1 MLPDDLI
8 RVTHMLEA
16 ARKALSF
23 VVGKERS
30 DLDHDDMLAFA
41 LIKAL
46 EIIGEAAVNMSDE
59 FRKSHPEIPWTKIAG
74 MRHRLVHAYFDV
86 NFDILWLAM
95 RDDLPP
101 LTNVLERIIES
112 NRH

>member
-1 MLPDDLI
+1 MILS

-16 ARKALSF
+16 ARKAMSF
-23 VVGKERS
+23 VVGKQRS

-46 EIIGEAAVNMSDE
+46 EIIGEAAVNMSDK
-59 FRKSHPEIPWTKIAG
+59 FRKSHPEVPWAKIAG

-86 NFDILWLAM
+86 NFDIVWLAM
-95 RDDLPP
+95 NDDLPP
-101 LTNVLERIIES
+101 LINALEKIIES
-112 NRH
+112 NKP

>member
-8 RVTHMLEA
+8 RVTHMLQA
-16 ARKALSF
+16 GRKALSF

-30 DLDHDDMLAFA
+30 DLDNDDMLAFA

-46 EIIGEAAVNMSDE
+46 EIIGEAAVNMSE
-59 FRKSHPEIPWTKIAG
+59 KFRKSHPEIPWAKISG
-74 MRHRLVHAYFDV
+74 MRHRLVHAYFEV

-95 RDDLPP
+95 EDDLPP
-101 LTNVLERIIES
+101 LVNILEKIIES
-112 NRH
+112 NRP